1 MPPGYTNHMRTILY
15 LLLFIFCSI
24 IRSEI
29 IYVPDDYSKIQGG
42 INVYNDGDS
51 IFVDPGFYPE
61 SIDFNGKAIVVS
73 SLYIIENDSLLI
85 GLTIIDAQE
94 NESVLTFDS
103 EETNSSILQG
113 FTVQNG
119 TGNDEDPDGNG
130 SYYTYGGGVYCEGSD
145 PVIRDCII
153 KDNLANEG
161 GGGGIFCYNASP
173 VFYG

>member
-1 MPPGYTNHMRTILY
+1 M
-15 LLLFIFCSI
+15 
-24 IRSEI
+24 
-29 IYVPDDYSKIQGG
+29 PDDFSTIQGG
-42 INVYNDGDS
+42 INASNDGDS

-73 SLYIIENDSLLI
+73 SRYIIDNDSLLI

-130 SYYTYGGGVYCEGSD
+130 SVYPSPIG
-145 PVIRDCII
+145 II
-153 KDNLANEG
+153 
-161 GGGGIFCYNASP
+161 
-173 VFYG
+173 